1 MRQKISN
8 NIVELNSIIN
18 QLDIIVIYRILHLT
32 TAKCMFISIS
42 QGVFTKI
49 GTYWAIKHINKF
61 IRTEI
66 MQNFLDN
73 NRIKVETNNG
83 KIAGK
88 SQNKE

>member
-1 MRQKISN
+1 
-8 NIVELNSIIN
+8 
-18 QLDIIVIYRILHLT
+18 
-32 TAKCMFISIS
+32 MFISNS

-49 GTYWAIKHINKF
+49 STYWAIKHINKF

-66 MQNFLDN
+66 MQNLFLDN